1 VQQTN
6 CATFGKILRSVFPNL
21 KTRRLGSRG
30 NTKHHYHGIRRRY
43 TPRDTHTHIHTTRHD
58 RTRSQHDTHDTRR
71 KSPLSTESGAQGGT
85 TSPPPNL
92 NALAV
97 LASISVTG
105 GGSPMP
111 SPPGIPPSSSGSPR
125 QQPHAYEDEGDDDDE
140 DNDNDDNE
148 DDMDEEDVEHEGA
161 NRNGSRNDQPLL
173 QSPVPIRPHAKGT
186 ARTTFMYI
194 PFVLRS
200 SSFF

>member
-30 NTKHHYHGIRRRY
+30 TTKHHYHGIRRRY
-43 TPRDTHTHIHTTRHD
+43 TPRDTHTTHHD
-58 RTRSQHDTHDTRR
+58 RTRSQHDTHGTRR

-125 QQPHAYEDEGDDDDE
+125 QQPHAYEDDVDDDDDE
-140 DNDNDDNE
+140 DNDNDNE
-148 DDMDEEDVEHEGA
+148 DDMDEEDVEGT
-161 NRNGSRNDQPLL
+161 NGNGNRNDQPLL

-186 ARTTFMYI
+186 APTTFI
-194 PFVLRS
+194 HSIR
-200 SSFF
+200 SSFFFVLLIGLG

>member
-43 TPRDTHTHIHTTRHD
+43 TPRDTHTTQHD

-125 QQPHAYEDEGDDDDE
+125 QQPHAYEDDVDDDDE
-140 DNDNDDNE
+140 DNDNE
-148 DDMDEEDVEHEGA
+148 DDMDEEDVEHEGTNGNG
-161 NRNGSRNDQPLL
+161 NRSDQPLL

-186 ARTTFMYI
+186 APTHLIIHSIR
-194 PFVLRS
+194 
-200 SSFF
+200 SSFFFVLLIGLG